1 MKIEVNHTSKIPLYK
16 QIITGIKEQI
26 DKNQLKEGHLLPSM
40 NQLSESLAV
49 SKETIKTAYTI
60 LRSENYID
68 AAHGKGF
75 FVKKREKKTRKVLIL
90 FDILNSYKKVLFD
103 SFSATLNDD
112 TDYTI
117 RLFNQDIDLFEKFIL
132 ENIGSFDYYVITPHL
147 PINPATQKR
156 VIQVLKKIP
165 NRQLVLLDRHLTEL
179 PGNYIS
185 VYQDFEHDV
194 YEGLRQALDVVRQ
207 YSKLNIYTMKRSLYG
222 QLLEKGIKRFC
233 NAYKINH
240 VFFHQD
246 TPIPM
251 KAGEA
256 YFLLSGQLDNE
267 LIQFIRAA
275 KEQKLKVGKDIG
287 IFSINESPI
296 NEIIL
301 NGLSVLST
309 DFIQMGQTAALYLK
323 EEQLKKHKC
332 DFRFIQR
339 HTF

>member
-1 MKIEVNHTSKIPLYK
+1 MKIKINHTSQTPLYK
-16 QIITGIKEQI
+16 QIITGVKEQI
-26 DKNQLKEGHLLPSM
+26 DENLLKDGDPLPSM

-60 LRSENYID
+60 LRSEDYID

-75 FVKKREKKTRKVLIL
+75 FVKRREKRTRKVLIL
-90 FDILNSYKKVLFD
+90 FDILNTYKKVLFD
-103 SFSATLNDD
+103 SFSDTLNDD
-112 TDYTI
+112 TEYTI

-132 ENIGSFDYYVITPHL
+132 ENIGAFDYYVITPHL

-165 NRQLVLLDRHLTEL
+165 NRQLVLLDRHLTDL

-185 VYQDFEHDV
+185 VYQDFENDV
-194 YEGLRQALDVVRQ
+194 YDGLTQAIDVIRQ
-207 YSKLNIYTMKRSLYG
+207 YDKLNIYTMKRSLYG
-222 QLLEKGIKRFC
+222 QLMEKGINRFC
-233 NAYKINH
+233 KAYKISH
-240 VFFHQD
+240 AFFHQD
-246 TPIPM
+246 TPIQM

-267 LIQFIRAA
+267 LIHFMRAA
-275 KEQKLKVGKDIG
+275 KTQKLKVGKDIG

-296 NEIIL
+296 NEVIL

-323 EEQLKKHKC
+323 EEQFKKYKC